1 MSAYIL
7 IHGAFQG
14 KWCWEKVK
22 YSLEQK
28 NHHVIAVDLPGS
40 GEDMT
45 PPQEVTL
52 KSYTDKVIAVL
63 EKVDSP
69 VILVGH
75 SMAGVVISQ
84 VAEYLPKK
92 IQRLVYVSA
101 IVPQNGQSLQD
112 IMGDG
117 GPKAIFNKTEKTLT
131 LIDEYI
137 VNEFF
142 NECSEE
148 DGTAARRKMRPQP
161 VLPFNGKVVL
171 TEKNFGRVPCVYIET
186 TKDHAIPVEAQRE
199 MYRQNSFDD
208 VFSIDADHAPFFSQP
223 ENLTKY
229 LHDIS

>member
-92 IQRLVYVSA
+92 YKGLFMFLQLCRKMAKVFKILWEMVAQRL
-101 IVPQNGQSLQD
+101 SL
-112 IMGDG
+112 IRL
-117 GPKAIFNKTEKTLT
+117 KK
-131 LIDEYI
+131 
-137 VNEFF
+137 
-142 NECSEE
+142 
-148 DGTAARRKMRPQP
+148 
-161 VLPFNGKVVL
+161 
-171 TEKNFGRVPCVYIET
+171 
-186 TKDHAIPVEAQRE
+186 H
-199 MYRQNSFDD
+199 
-208 VFSIDADHAPFFSQP
+208 
-223 ENLTKY
+223 
-229 LHDIS
+229 

>member
-1 MSAYIL
+1 MSTYIL

-75 SMAGVVISQ
+75 SMEGVVISQ
-84 VAEYLPKK
+84 VAEYLP
-92 IQRLVYVSA
+92 
-101 IVPQNGQSLQD
+101 
-112 IMGDG
+112 
-117 GPKAIFNKTEKTLT
+117 
-131 LIDEYI
+131 
-137 VNEFF
+137 
-142 NECSEE
+142 
-148 DGTAARRKMRPQP
+148 
-161 VLPFNGKVVL
+161 
-171 TEKNFGRVPCVYIET
+171 EKNTKACLCFCNCAAKWPKSSRYYGRWWP
-186 TKDHAIPVEAQRE
+186 KG
-199 MYRQNSFDD
+199 
-208 VFSIDADHAPFFSQP
+208 
-223 ENLTKY
+223 Y
-229 LHDIS
+229 L